1 MVVENSI
8 HGYDRQNDHVR
19 RIGDYLGPDFNCD
32 ALTNLFSQAIW
43 IPGFLQQPKPVYIR
57 FESLHD
63 WTGYM
68 EILTFQSQMHNKVR
82 QKQPI

>member
-32 ALTNLFSQAIW
+32 ALTNFNLFSTDLDPRISTAAKTSVH
-43 IPGFLQQPKPVYIR
+43 QQI
-57 FESLHD
+57 
-63 WTGYM
+63 
-68 EILTFQSQMHNKVR
+68 
-82 QKQPI
+82 